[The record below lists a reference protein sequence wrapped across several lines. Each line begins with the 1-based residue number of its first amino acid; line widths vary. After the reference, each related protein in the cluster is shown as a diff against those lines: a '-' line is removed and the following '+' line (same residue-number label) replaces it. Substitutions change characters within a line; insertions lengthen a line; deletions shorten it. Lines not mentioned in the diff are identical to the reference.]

1 MDHEEML
8 QMKFEQSINL
18 LIMYKQDNPN
28 KDIYISEKDLKK
40 AMNWYKNKIL
50 KNIKQ

>member
-1 MDHEEML
+1 ML

>member
-1 MDHEEML
+1 ML

-18 LIMYKQDNPN
+18 LIMYKEDNPN
-28 KDIYISEKDLKK
+28 KDVYISEKDLKK

>member
-1 MDHEEML
+1 ML

-50 KNIKQ
+50 KNIKK